1 MAHTQCPA
9 RTPVKRPYAPHI
21 SSPLSPSE
29 RSERT
34 GSPSSPSTPTWRER
48 FRLQCLSRV
57 KESRD
62 AEVRRRRFGNIA
74 SSPLKDGPKVQ
85 VNENWDEIVEQQWAR
100 SFISSQWQQF
110 RTEANAQGSIPLV
123 FEEEI
128 LRELAL
134 ETAGYEEGP
143 ETWDDQILAVYE
155 SSLNQEE
162 DIDMIMMDD
171 DIPGYGAPDS
181 SDTCIVCRQGVMTI
195 AGNQIVC
202 SSCNLRVD
210 PRTGSPFSVE
220 TLKRQIRQLSSNHEQ
235 LCPGTPDFTFDN
247 DTGLVILCSTC
258 NASERVG

>member
-1 MAHTQCPA
+1 MAHTHCPA
-9 RTPVKRPYAPHI
+9 RTPVKRPYVPHT

-74 SSPLKDGPKVQ
+74 SSPLKDRPKVQ
-85 VNENWDEIVEQQWAR
+85 VNENWDDIVEQQWAR

-110 RTEANAQGSIPLV
+110 RTEANAQDSIPLD

-128 LRELAL
+128 LRELATL
-134 ETAGYEEGP
+134 ETAEYEEEP

-155 SSLNQEE
+155 NSLNQEE
-162 DIDMIMMDD
+162 DIDMIMMDND
-171 DIPGYGAPDS
+171 LPEFGSPDP
-181 SDTCIVCRQGVMTI
+181 SDTCIVCRQGLMTM
-195 AGNQIVC
+195 AGNHIVC

-210 PRTGSPFSVE
+210 PGTGSLASVE
-220 TLKRQIRQLSSNHEQ
+220 SFKRQIRQLFSNHE
-235 LCPGTPDFTFDN
+235 
-247 DTGLVILCSTC
+247 
-258 NASERVG
+258 